1 MQYIYIAALKG
12 SRVLAPDALGFGE
25 RRTGWGYSSHF
36 ADEINLQNELTSRG
50 RSLAWKSVW
59 DNSRGIEVLEALG
72 SETIGT
78 IGWSGESTQT
88 YILAAAN
95 RKVKAAACLFS
106 FLTLRHQFYQF
117 RLYHCFY
124 HFIPGMMQAGL
135 DWDQVVSLIP
145 PRKIFM
151 ARGENDKGLPENNHE
166 ITMEMLEAALVFLGN
181 SL

>member
-1 MQYIYIAALKG
+1 VNI
-12 SRVLAPDALGFGE
+12 
-25 RRTGWGYSSHF
+25 
-36 ADEINLQNELTSRG
+36 QNELTSKG

-59 DNSRGIEVLEALG
+59 DNSRAIEVLKTLG
-72 SETIGT
+72 AETTGV
-78 IGWSGESTQT
+78 IGWSGGSTQA

-95 RKVKAAACLFS
+95 QKVEAAACLFS
-106 FLTLRHQFYQF
+106 FLTLRHQFYRY

-124 HFIPGMMQAGL
+124 HFIPGMMQAGI

-151 ARGENDKGLPENNHE
+151 AWGGADKGTPEPMYRSFVQSIRNRQNRIGATDCLTLYEEPENNHE
-166 ITMEMLEAALVFLGN
+166 ITMEMLDTAFEFLRE